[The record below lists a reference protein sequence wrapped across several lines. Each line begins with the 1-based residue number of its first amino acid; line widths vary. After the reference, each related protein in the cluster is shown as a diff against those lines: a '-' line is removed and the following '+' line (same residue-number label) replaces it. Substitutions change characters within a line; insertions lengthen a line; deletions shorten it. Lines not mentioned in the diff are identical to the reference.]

1 MIYFFIDLV
10 KISDFANCGVYIG
23 CFLDIVLGNYR
34 DAFGGLTLLL
44 KLIDEEV
51 ILVFC
56 VGTRWWENKGLG

>member
-1 MIYFFIDLV
+1 LV

-23 CFLDIVLGNYR
+23 CFLDIVPGNYK

-56 VGTRWWENKGLG
+56 VGTR